1 MSPARPRGSNAYPQ
15 ATRRL
20 DELGALTLS
29 AISWLEVLQGMR
41 NKAELLAVK
50 KMLDKRSAR
59 LLPVTEAI
67 TLRATELMESLTLS
81 HGLQI
86 GDALIA
92 ATALDHGLLSPP
104 TSSTSLPSAAWQL
117 RLSCLEPPGL
127 SDHSSMTLTT
137 WPLATF
143 RPSHSSTSFPTASFG
158 SASSR

>member
-1 MSPARPRGSNAYPQ
+1 MLVDTDVLIWHLRGYPQ

-29 AISWLEVLQGMR
+29 AVSWLEVLQGMR

-81 HGLQI
+81 HGLQM

-92 ATALDHGLLSPP
+92 ATAVEHQLPVLTANVKHFSAVA
-104 TSSTSLPSAAWQL
+104 SLTVEAFVP
-117 RLSCLEPPGL
+117 
-127 SDHSSMTLTT
+127 
-137 WPLATF
+137 
-143 RPSHSSTSFPTASFG
+143 
-158 SASSR
+158 